1 MEELGKRPRYF
12 FFWKYINGI
21 FVAVCI
27 VQYKAGLFG
36 RRIQW
41 YCRVKG
47 CFQEFSWE
55 FKIML
60 IERQN
65 GMTGRKTLY
74 VVQDRKWRTMCVLKL
89 LRQKSAQNQ
98 PREFYWKKRKVALRI
113 TVQKLLLCHHSSL

>member
-1 MEELGKRPRYF
+1 MNVGIGTEATKFL
-12 FFWKYINGI
+12 FWEYINGI

-41 YCRVKG
+41 YCRFKG

-65 GMTGRKTLY
+65 GMTGRKTFMC
-74 VVQDRKWRTMCVLKL
+74 RTRQTVEDDVCPKL
-89 LRQKSAQNQ
+89 LRQKARRISRGNFIGKNAQ
-98 PREFYWKKRKVALRI
+98 
-113 TVQKLLLCHHSSL
+113 